1 MKRYSVY
8 ALKVVKVG
16 TGDNTRYL
24 ICKYNELTDTY
35 IEVLTNEKLMVSDKT
50 CVEPLSNY
58 YSILSQCNY
67 TTGQPLML
75 DKKALLQK
83 YIDINSELTLV
94 HNEEKLESKSDTL
107 IPVDANSTLEKA
119 TLEFFPKTGE
129 WYSNC
134 FRRPTELGMGNL
146 PCHLRDD
153 VWLAK
158 MLKKDQ
164 NLFYMSHSKVL
175 NFVRNSEF
183 FKEKRHEYELEIV
196 KWQIQ
201 WIAGGGENWICD
213 DNYGGDFINFSTVC
227 DLGFRKG
234 VVDKLTKIGMSKEA
248 IEEGIERNVHLWRDS
263 YMNMAFRNEFD
274 PVFIYFNPF
283 NKVEDLDINKPIL
296 EKVDPKHK
304 EAWLKL
310 RRYEYYQRHKTS
322 VDKYGIVMPEMKMSV
337 EEASKLAIQL
347 DEMNLKRKTQI
358 KEYEEA
364 RNRVRAK
371 RYESKNKR

>member
-35 IEVLTNEKLMVSDKT
+35 IEVLTNEKLKVSDKT

-94 HNEEKLESKSDTL
+94 HSEEQAEKKDTKNP
-107 IPVDANSTLEKA
+107 IDATNTLEKA
-119 TLEFFPKTGE
+119 TLEFFPKTGV

-164 NLFYMSHSKVL
+164 NLFYMSHSKIL
-175 NFVRNSEF
+175 NFVRTSQF
-183 FKEKRHEYELEIV
+183 FQEKRHEYELEIV

-201 WIAGGGENWICD
+201 WIAGHGENWICD
-213 DNYGGDFINFSTVC
+213 ENYGGDFVYLTPVV
-227 DLGFRKG
+227 DLGVRKG
-234 VVDKLTKIGMSKEA
+234 VVDTLSKIGMDKDV
-248 IEEGIERNVHLWRDS
+248 IEEGIEKFADLWREH
-263 YMNMAFRNEFD
+263 YMESAFRNEYQ
-274 PVFIYFNPF
+274 PVFYLSEVQ
-283 NKVEDLDINKPIL
+283 VEPI
-296 EKVDPKHK
+296 EEEHK
-304 EAWLKL
+304 QKWLKM
-310 RRYEYYQRHKTS
+310 RRYEYYQRHKKS
-322 VDKYGIVMPEMKMSV
+322 VDLYGVVSPDMLMTD
-337 EEASKLAIQL
+337 EEVIELRTYLDKKHQERKQHIDNVKNASHGTTRT
-347 DEMNLKRKTQI
+347 LKK
-358 KEYEEA
+358 
-364 RNRVRAK
+364 
-371 RYESKNKR
+371 

>member
-1 MKRYSVY
+1 MRFKDYLLNKKEKL
-8 ALKVVKVG
+8 LKAKEERKIKKAEECFEENLSNA
-16 TGDNTRYL
+16 TS
-24 ICKYNELTDTY
+24 NEI
-35 IEVLTNEKLMVSDKT
+35 IEVLDNASR
-50 CVEPLSNY
+50 
-58 YSILSQCNY
+58 
-67 TTGQPLML
+67 
-75 DKKALLQK
+75 
-83 YIDINSELTLV
+83 
-94 HNEEKLESKSDTL
+94 
-107 IPVDANSTLEKA
+107 
-119 TLEFFPKTGE
+119 EFFPKTGE

-134 FRRPTELGMGNL
+134 FKRSFELNMSNL

-153 VWLAK
+153 LWLAK
-158 MLKKDQ
+158 MFQKQKH
-164 NLFYMSHSKVL
+164 FVAISSKYIL
-175 NFVRNSEF
+175 NYVKNSSVFNEC
-183 FKEKRHEYELEIV
+183 RHDYEMEIV
-196 KWQIQ
+196 KWQIEFMRH
-201 WIAGGGENWICD
+201 GGEGWICD

-234 VVDKLTKIGMSKEA
+234 VVDTLSKIGMSKEA